1 MNIFNKLFK
10 VLTDSTEEWVSRQE
24 VTTNGRGYVN
34 YICKRPND
42 LKSIEDYMK
51 RYVAFDVE
59 TTGLD
64 SKKIELLRLGLFCLR
79 MVILL
84 KLIVPW

>member
-34 YICKRPND
+34 
-42 LKSIEDYMK
+42 
-51 RYVAFDVE
+51 
-59 TTGLD
+59 
-64 SKKIELLRLGLFCLR
+64 
-79 MVILL
+79 
-84 KLIVPW
+84 

>member
-42 LKSIEDYMK
+42 LKSIDYILYAFWGCYPTLYIL
-51 RYVAFDVE
+51 YVKFE
-59 TTGLD
+59 
-64 SKKIELLRLGLFCLR
+64 K
-79 MVILL
+79 
-84 KLIVPW
+84 